1 MSSSLD
7 TSLPP
12 KQNKKNSVVLYISS
26 DTILDICFAGKTHK
40 MQLNTHVLY
49 TCIYYTKWKRTYTS
63 WRKKKKDTQTAW
75 NTWYKQHHLQSKI
88 CHTARDKKNKNGW
101 HTLRNRSSRNTLCR
115 THMHA
120 HAHSSLAAHFLMH
133 NITCLSILDESIY
146 KCVFLHTQKSF
157 MCDAYEREKTRTQKH
172 KRKNWTWAKL
182 PPPPPPH
189 THTQKESK
197 NFHYHC
203 YTTYSITWL
212 LQ

>member
-1 MSSSLD
+1 MFYTPAFTTLNENAHIQVGERTKRILRLPETHD
-7 TSLPP
+7 T
-12 KQNKKNSVVLYISS
+12 NN
-26 DTILDICFAGKTHK
+26 TIC
-40 MQLNTHVLY
+40 
-49 TCIYYTKWKRTYTS
+49 S
-63 WRKKKKDTQTAW
+63 
-75 NTWYKQHHLQSKI
+75 QSQS
-88 CHTARDKKNKNGW
+88 HTARDEKKGW

-120 HAHSSLAAHFLMH
+120 YAHSSLAAHFLMH
-133 NITCLSILDESIY
+133 NIMCLSILDKSIY

-172 KRKNWTWAKL
+172 KCKKWTWAKL

-189 THTQKESK
+189 TQKENK